1 MGQAQDSLE
10 TKISELTRKLD
21 DSQTRQEGS
30 SQKNITQNTQGG
42 GKNFKPRNWNNSGQ
56 RSFRPITISGATKII
71 NKKQID
77 KNFQEIETCNGNLH
91 SKHLPSHST
100 RTNFQHQINIINKQV
115 RANFLSKTP
124 RFPKLSRQQIR
135 VSTTHMCNR
144 HQKYASNWDIPTT

>member
-1 MGQAQDSLE
+1 MKDLCPIDEWSPGSVNEIQQGVTENLINALTKMGQAQDSLE

-21 DSQTRQEGS
+21 DSQTRREGS

-77 KNFQEIETCNGNLH
+77 KNFQEIET
-91 SKHLPSHST
+91 
-100 RTNFQHQINIINKQV
+100 
-115 RANFLSKTP
+115 
-124 RFPKLSRQQIR
+124 
-135 VSTTHMCNR
+135 
-144 HQKYASNWDIPTT
+144 